1 MADPFNFDKPDR
13 YAVMG
18 NPVAHSKSPA
28 IHKLFARQLGHH
40 IEYTAIQVDVGGLA
54 QAIDQLRALGGKG
67 VNITVPFKT
76 DAYWLAD
83 QRSDRAELA
92 QAVNC
97 IRVEKDGKLFGD
109 NTDGAGLV
117 HDIQYNLGT
126 SLRDKQVLIL
136 GAGGAVRG
144 VLDPVLRQHPAN
156 LTIANRTVV
165 KARELVEEFSK
176 HGKIEACGFDELKGK
191 HFDVV
196 INGTAASLKGEVP
209 PLPETIFKRGALAYD
224 MMYGDK
230 AKPFIDW
237 SVLYGAERA
246 VDGLG
251 MLVEQAAESYLIWR
265 GVRPETKPVIEAIR
279 AGG

>member
-28 IHKLFARQLGHH
+28 IHKLFARQFGHH
-40 IEYTAIQVDVGGLA
+40 IEYTAIQVDVGGLV

-117 HDIQYNLGT
+117 HDIQYNLGM
-126 SLRDKQVLIL
+126 SLRDKHILIL

-144 VLDPVLRQHPAN
+144 VLDPVLHQHPAN

-165 KARELVEEFSK
+165 KARELAEEFSK

-191 HFDVV
+191 HFDIV

-279 AGG
+279 AAG